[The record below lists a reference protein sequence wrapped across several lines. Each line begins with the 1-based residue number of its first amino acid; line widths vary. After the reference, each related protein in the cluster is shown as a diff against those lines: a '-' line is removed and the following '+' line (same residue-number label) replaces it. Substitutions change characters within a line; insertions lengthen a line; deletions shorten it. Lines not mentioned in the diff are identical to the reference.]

1 MFHSMSRGTA
11 PAPSKLDKAVAAVL
25 RGQVAIK
32 DLRQTDIEK
41 ATGISQAQLSR
52 MLNGLKI
59 MSFPQLTAI
68 CDAIQVD
75 LQDVI
80 GAAKEMLESQNGNN
94 VRVLRPIT
102 SQVDATVT
110 ERAAAR
116 TVRGTKKDDDTD
128 D

>member
-1 MFHSMSRGTA
+1 MSRGTA
-11 PAPSKLDKAVAAVL
+11 PAPTELDKAVAAVL

-32 DLRQTDIEK
+32 DLKQTEIEK

-68 CDAIQVD
+68 CDAIHVD
-75 LQDVI
+75 LEDVI
-80 GAAKEMLESQNGNN
+80 AAAKEMLEHDN
-94 VRVLRPIT
+94 VRVLRPKK
-102 SQVDATVT
+102 SEPAATLT

-116 TVRGTKKDDDTD
+116 TVRGTKKDDSSD